1 MSIKSWVLGRVHQ
14 IGGLAGRADLPSADP
29 GGEAPAPRATARSS
43 EREATSLPS
52 IEHLGTYGSLI
63 GAVRDELEHF
73 VASHV
78 RLHLAIADHDRFM
91 LTAIAVRCQ
100 DDGARQRLAGFLREF
115 KPEQVKRYLSREVI
129 GALPNAAAIDL
140 SQFAGLQ
147 DADARDA
154 EAEPSEYR
162 ELLEALRVSPPPA
175 AKPYVVEIVGRWTEQ
190 DAVPRAAASAPAFTG
205 TPSTPMAGQRVEFD
219 LEDSDGRR
227 QVVLPSVVPGRRY
240 LVGTGEGCDIR
251 VRGTYASRRHAE
263 LWLERGRWWIG
274 DAGSTNGLRV
284 EPPGGAGQAAAAR
297 PDSAVPGP
305 HQPVALPEGARIV
318 LSARTEGVAADY
330 PWLALRTPAR
340 PATPGTPIAPGRAAA
355 APRTPLTAISP
366 PREDLANGWE
376 LKARLGA
383 GEQTMALSPSR
394 LPLSIG
400 RSRNQALVVDRGHD
414 AVSGHHLDITAVD
427 EAGAEVRVHG
437 DNGVWLD
444 GVHHAAGSRLH
455 WRAGQVMVLGASLD
469 AGPACTLVLARTG
482 RG

>member
-14 IGGLAGRADLPSADP
+14 IGGLAGRADLPSPD
-29 GGEAPAPRATARSS
+29 GGAEPAPRPPARTA
-43 EREATSLPS
+43 ERESTALPG
-52 IEHLGTYGSLI
+52 IEHLGAYGSLI

-78 RLHLAIADHDRFM
+78 RLHLAIADRDRFL

-115 KPEQVKRYLSREVI
+115 KPEQVKRYLAREVI

-147 DADARDA
+147 DAETRDA
-154 EAEPSEYR
+154 AAEKGEYD
-162 ELLEALRVSPPPA
+162 ELLEALRVAPPPA
-175 AKPYVVEIVGRWTEQ
+175 AKPYQVEILGRWTEQ
-190 DAVPRAAASAPAFTG
+190 DAAPRATTPAPAFVG

-219 LEDSDGRR
+219 LEDAEGRR
-227 QVVLPSVVPGRRY
+227 QVVLPSVVAGRRY

-274 DAGSTNGLRV
+274 DAGSTNGVRV
-284 EPPGGAGQAAAAR
+284 EPPAAAGRGAVTKS
-297 PDSAVPGP
+297 DSAVPGP
-305 HQPVALPEGARIV
+305 NQPVALPEGARIV
-318 LSARTEGVAADY
+318 LSARTEGPPADY
-330 PWLALRTPAR
+330 PWLALHVQAR
-340 PATPGTPIAPGRAAA
+340 LATPGTPIAPGLAVK

-366 PREDLANGWE
+366 PRDEQTAGWE
-376 LKARLGA
+376 LHARLGA
-383 GEQTMALSPSR
+383 GEQTMSLSPAR

-427 EAGAEVRVHG
+427 DGGAEVRVHG
-437 DNGVWLD
+437 DNGVWVD
-444 GVHHAAGSRLH
+444 GVHHGAGSRLH
-455 WRAGQVMVLGASLD
+455 WRPGQVMVLGASMD
-469 AGPACTLVLARTG
+469 EGPACTLVLARMG
-482 RG
+482 QG

>member
-29 GGEAPAPRATARSS
+29 SAEAPEGRPVGRPG
-43 EREATSLPS
+43 EREPASLPG
-52 IEHLGTYGSLI
+52 IEHLGAYGALI
-63 GAVRDELEHF
+63 GSVRDELEHF

-78 RLHLAIADHDRFM
+78 RLHLAIADRDRFL

-100 DDGARQRLAGFLREF
+100 DDGARQRLGGFLREF
-115 KPEQVKRYLSREVI
+115 KPEQVKRYLAREVI
-129 GALPNAAAIDL
+129 AALPNAAAIDL

-154 EAEPSEYR
+154 EAEQGEYR
-162 ELLEALRVSPPPA
+162 ELLEALRVAPAPA
-175 AKPYVVEIVGRWTEQ
+175 AKPYLVEIVGRWTEQ
-190 DAVPRAAASAPAFTG
+190 DATPRATAPAPAYAG

-219 LEDSDGRR
+219 LEDGEGRR

-284 EPPGGAGQAAAAR
+284 EPPASAARPGGAR

-305 HQPVALPEGARIV
+305 NQPVALPEGARIV
-318 LSARTEGVAADY
+318 LSARADGPAADY
-330 PWLALRTPAR
+330 PWLALRGQAR
-340 PATPGTPIAPGRAAA
+340 VATPGTPIAPGVAAS

-366 PREDLANGWE
+366 PREERVAGWE

-383 GEQTMALSPSR
+383 GEQTMTLSPAR
-394 LPLSIG
+394 LPLSVG

-414 AVSGHHLDITAVD
+414 AVSGHHLDITALD
-427 EAGAEVRVHG
+427 ETGAEVRVHG

-444 GVHHAAGSRLH
+444 GVHHGAGSRLL
-455 WRAGQVMVLGASLD
+455 WRPGQVMVLGASMD

-482 RG
+482 QG